1 MVEVGTGID
10 AGFKSASRISLC
22 SETAFDPAADFERT
36 DESRGGLAIF
46 SLTSLSLMAGGF
58 LEVLRD
64 ALAPPR
70 GFLGLVLRP
79 ERLVFFGASS
89 R

>member
-22 SETAFDPAADFERT
+22 SDTALDPAADFDRT
-36 DESRGGLAIF
+36 DESRSGLAFF
-46 SLTSLSLMAGGF
+46 SLISLSLMAGGF

-64 ALAPPR
+64 EFLPPT

-79 ERLVFFGASS
+79 ERIVFLGTSS
-89 R
+89 I